1 MFARRLSGDKTRLA
15 FEELLDLVEPAL
27 GARVVARAVLGADR
41 FELAQELT
49 LALGQADRG
58 FHHDV
63 AEEVAGHL
71 AAHALDALALQ
82 AEGLA
87 ALGLGGDADLGR

>member
-27 GARVVARAVLGADR
+27 GARVVARAVLGADA
-41 FELAQELT
+41 FKLAQQ
-49 LALGQADRG
+49 LALARGQADRRLD
-58 FHHDV
+58 HHV
-63 AEEVAGHL
+63 AEEVAGEL
-71 AAHALDALALQ
+71 AAHALDALGLE

-87 ALGLGGDADLGR
+87 GLGLGGDADLG